1 MGGSVPP
8 MTKRNFLTLDDITI
22 ANKRVLVR
30 MDLNVPMSKGRVTD
44 NTRVVRLLPTLH
56 ELIKKKARIIVMS
69 HLGRPKGRY
78 DTDLSLAPLVD
89 ALAAVLPG
97 VTIKFGVDCV
107 GREAETA
114 ADELK
119 PGEILLLENLRF
131 HEGEEAND
139 PEFSAALAKLGEVYI
154 NDAFSSSHRS
164 HASVVGITKY
174 LPFAAGRLMEEELN
188 NIEQYFTKP
197 ERPFTAV
204 VGGAKV
210 STKLS
215 LLESLIEKVDN
226 LIIGGAMANTFC
238 FAQGASVGKS
248 LYEKDLKETAV
259 RILKQAKA
267 KGCAI
272 HLPVDAVV
280 AENFAAHAVS
290 DVVDFSRIPK
300 DAMVLDVG
308 PETIACF
315 SSVLKN
321 SKTIL
326 WNGPLGAF
334 ETNPFDVST
343 VSLARVA
350 ASLTSAGKLKS
361 IAGGGDTVA
370 AMTYS
375 GLAERF
381 SYLSTAGGAFLE
393 WLEGKELPGV
403 KALENNKSAA
413 SAKKIV

>member
-1 MGGSVPP
+1 
-8 MTKRNFLTLDDITI
+8 MTKRNFPTLDDITI
-22 ANKRVLVR
+22 ANKRVVVR

-44 NTRVVRLLPTLH
+44 NTRIVRLLPTLH
-56 ELIKKKARIIVMS
+56 ELLKKKARIVVLS
-69 HLGRPKGRY
+69 HLGRPKGKY

-89 ALAAVLPG
+89 ALAVVLPG

-107 GREAETA
+107 GKAAETA
-114 ADELK
+114 VEELK
-119 PGEILLLENLRF
+119 AGEILLLENLRF
-131 HEGEEAND
+131 HAGEEKND
-139 PEFSAALAKLGEVYI
+139 PEFAESLAKLGDIYI
-154 NDAFSSSHRS
+154 NDAFSSSHRA
-164 HASVVGITKY
+164 HASVVGITKH

-188 NIEQYFTKP
+188 NIEKYFAKP

-210 STKLS
+210 STKLA
-215 LLESLIEKVDN
+215 LLESLIAKVDN
-226 LIIGGAMANTFC
+226 LIIGGAMANTFLY
-238 FAQGASVGKS
+238 AQGTSVGKS
-248 LYEKDLKETAV
+248 LCEKDLKETAT
-259 RILKQAKA
+259 RILAQAKA
-267 KGCAI
+267 KGCTI

-290 DVVDFSRIPK
+290 DVVDSDHIPK
-300 DAMVLDVG
+300 EAMVLDVG
-308 PETIACF
+308 PETISGFAD
-315 SSVLKN
+315 VLKA

-343 VSLARVA
+343 VNLARVA

-403 KALENNKSAA
+403 KALQDNIPIA
-413 SAKKIV
+413 SQALKRK